1 MGKSYKRGRFGSSNI
16 GIRLSSKPVS
26 VFWTSSRL
34 KLRERAE
41 TEIVAGVR
49 DVERG
54 SCYLI
59 NRKAA
64 MNQFCLC

>member
-16 GIRLSSKPVS
+16 GVRPSAKPVS
-26 VFWTSSRL
+26 VFWSSARL

-41 TEIVAGVR
+41 TEIVAGVCE
-49 DVERG
+49 VERKPIPP
-54 SCYLI
+54 I
-59 NRKAA
+59 NKKAA